1 MSCVRAQ
8 LFPTTWSVL
17 RLAVEMDGM
26 MAMVRKSALFAQ
38 LVAALPLAGVGL
50 LGLGSPLSAGAQAI
64 PRITSQVENSG
75 LVSLPNSVHPWA
87 RAQFDRG
94 PAPANMSGRMVMVL
108 KRSPEQEAALQT
120 LLAAQQDPHSPNYHK
135 WLTPEDF
142 GKRFGVADA
151 DLQTVSGYLSARGM
165 SVGRVY
171 GNHMAIEVS
180 ATAGQIK
187 STFQTEIHTYSVAGK
202 TFYANNSNPKIPS
215 ALHGVVSGFAAL
227 NNFRATGGSGAGAQ
241 GTLDGPTHT
250 IKPLYTTGTSPNFTY
265 GISPGD
271 LDVIYDIPATTAQG
285 NGGQNVNVGVIGDS
299 DINVS
304 YVNNYRSIFG
314 LSANPPV
321 VVVDG
326 NDPGVNDD
334 AYIAYKQIEL
344 VGAVAPNATIYY
356 YTSAT
361 TDYDTGLDFAL
372 IRAVTDNHV
381 QVLVLG
387 FQSCETALGATGMF
401 LVNQVTEEAA
411 AQGMTVVA
419 ASGDTGAA
427 GCEVPGT
434 VGKAT
439 TGYAVNGYASS
450 PFVTAVGGTDFFY
463 GALTPATTY
472 WNNTNSGTPS
482 YTSAKSYIPEQV
494 WNDSYAPGGL
504 GTSNSVNGTSV
515 ELASGGGPSTAGS
528 DGVAVAQGIPIY
540 QSTYQTKN
548 PLIPTVS
555 TTARIIP
562 DISFFAGSGANQT
575 EGYNNSAYLL
585 CMQPSDCIGN
595 GQFTYSG
602 GTEASSAVFAGAVA
616 LAVNKLNSSSRF
628 GLGNINPSL
637 YSMMG
642 VSIAPHDI
650 VRGTNELACTGGN
663 NCSGGNM
670 TGYAAWAGFDGATGF
685 GSFDITS
692 FVTNYAPSGSTPSKV
707 ALTIVDPLTGLA
719 PVCVSGGVTT
729 PNCTTHSTWLQFTV
743 TASPASGTGT
753 PTGDV
758 DIFTSSPLQAD
769 TTVGTLTLTGGT
781 ATTTSDLLPG
791 GTYNLYARY
800 AGDGTYG
807 SSVGNGNPATLT
819 VQKEACQMVVYGHN
833 LNIGTNTNIPYG
845 TPISITAEPYSHL
858 STNNDGIPSGS
869 IQVLDYFNTPAPP
882 TLITTL
888 PINSEG
894 AATFTS
900 NLLPVSTTQHKIA
913 LNYPGDASF
922 TSCQTGQFWATITK
936 AATTTVLNSPELD
949 TGDSG
954 SNQTLGVTAIV
965 TSATLPSNG
974 IAPTGTVTFSTKT
987 PKIVTLTP
995 GFDANGNAI
1004 ATASTTVGTSDI
1016 PTGGGGIIAT
1026 YNPGSDPNYNPSVS
1040 SAANF
1045 YESIA
1050 NTNTSSTTTFTIT
1063 DNHGTYPTGGCSYPL
1078 TCPTPPQTPQPQPA
1092 PSFPAL
1098 DSITLNMKVSA
1109 SNPNNTVFL
1118 VYANGVLLTP
1128 ATWSGGFINNP
1139 CGQNPP
1145 PCSGVAV
1152 SANGTATFT
1161 IPQQNGYL
1169 GLPSGPVQFTVVYD
1183 GWYGTKTNCT
1193 FFGCTTTSVQSNPSS
1208 ANQIVNI
1215 VDDRTSADFSL
1226 QTDTTVN
1233 QPAPLVA
1240 STGNTEA
1247 TYNLRI
1253 TSIYNFVSAYNTTPI
1268 NLSCSIVG
1276 YSVAGVRSTV
1286 PVPPGLGCGFSS
1298 LLTSSTTSVQFS
1310 STGNTGF
1317 ISQQLFVGAASGYAI
1332 GSNTAPAQ
1340 PATRW
1345 WIASGGTT
1353 LACIFLLGLPARR
1366 RKWQSLLGACVLMVV
1381 GFGISGCGAS
1391 VANGPNQSYYD
1402 NLNNGSGSG
1411 SGSGSGQT
1419 SPATLVPAG
1428 TYTVLVTATA
1438 TTNTTLIH
1446 TLPVEVLVGTT
1457 N

>member
-151 DLQTVSGYLSARGM
+151 DLQTVSGYLSAQGM

-187 STFQTEIHTYSVAGK
+187 STFQTEIHTYSIAGK

-250 IKPLYTTGTSPNFTY
+250 IKPLYTTGTTPNFTY

-285 NGGQNVNVGVIGDS
+285 LGGQNVNVGVIGDS

-387 FQSCETALGATGMF
+387 FQSCETALGASGMF

-450 PFVTAVGGTDFFY
+450 PYVTAVGGTDFFY
-463 GALTPATTY
+463 STLNPASNY
-472 WNNTNSGTPS
+472 WNTTNSGTPS
-482 YTSAKSYIPEQV
+482 FTSAKSYIPEQV
-494 WNDSYAPGGL
+494 WNDSYAPGGS
-504 GTSNSVNGTSV
+504 GTSNSANGTSV

-528 DGVAVAQGIPIY
+528 DGVSVAQKIPSY
-540 QSTYQTKN
+540 QSGKIN
-548 PLIPTVS
+548 GIS
-555 TTARIIP
+555 STARVIP

-575 EGYNNSAYLL
+575 QGYNNSAYLF
-585 CMQPSDCIGN
+585 CMQPADCQTG
-595 GQFTYSG
+595 GTPQFTYSG

-650 VRGTNELACTGGN
+650 SRGTNELACTGSN
-663 NCSGGNM
+663 NCSGGHM
-670 TGYAAWAGFDGATGF
+670 TGYTAGSGFDAATGF

-692 FVTNYAPSGSTPSKV
+692 FVTNYAPTGTTPSQV
-707 ALTIVDPLTGLA
+707 ALTIVDPLTGKA
-719 PVCVSGGVTT
+719 PVCVNGGVTT

-753 PTGDV
+753 TPTGDV

-769 TTVGTLTLTGGT
+769 TTVGTLTLTSGT
-781 ATTTSDLLPG
+781 ATTTADLLPG

-800 AGDGTYG
+800 AGDGTYA

-819 VQKEACQMVVYGHN
+819 VQPEACQMVVYGHN
-833 LNIGTNTNIPYG
+833 INIGSNTNIAYG

-869 IQVLDYFNTPAPP
+869 IQVLDNSK
-882 TLITTL
+882 LITTL

-900 NLLPVSTTQHKIA
+900 NLLPVSATQHNIV

-922 TSCQTGQFWATITK
+922 TSCQTGTFVATITK

-954 SNQTLGVTAIV
+954 STQTLGITAIV

-974 IAPTGTVTFSTKT
+974 IAPTGTVTFSTNT
-987 PKIVTLTP
+987 PKTVTLTP

-1004 ATASTTVGTSDI
+1004 ATASTTVSTNDI
-1016 PTGGGGIIAT
+1016 PSGGGGITAT
-1026 YNPGSDPNYNPSVS
+1026 YLPGSDPNYTGSVS

-1050 NTNTSSTTTFTIT
+1050 NTNTSSSTTFTIT
-1063 DNHGTYPTGGCSYPL
+1063 DNRGTTGPYPT
-1078 TCPTPPQTPQPQPA
+1078 TPN

-1098 DSITLNMKVSA
+1098 DSITLNMKVTA
-1109 SNPNNTVFL
+1109 TNPNNTVFL

-1145 PCSGVAV
+1145 PCSGVAIN
-1152 SANGTATFT
+1152 ANGTATFT

-1169 GLPSGPVQFTVVYD
+1169 ALPSGPVQFTVVYD
-1183 GWYGTKTNCT
+1183 GWYGTTQSC
-1193 FFGCTTTSVQSNPSS
+1193 FFFICTTTSVQSNPSS

-1247 TYNLRI
+1247 TYNLRL
-1253 TSIYNFVSAYNTTPI
+1253 TSIYNFVSAYSTTPI
-1268 NLSCSIVG
+1268 NLSCSITG
-1276 YSVAGVRSTV
+1276 YSLGGVRSAV
-1286 PVPPGLGCGFSS
+1286 PAGLACGFNS
-1298 LLTSSTTSVQFS
+1298 LLSSSTTSVQFS
-1310 STGNTGF
+1310 TSNTGF
-1317 ISQQLFVGAASGYAI
+1317 ISQQLFVGAGNGYAI
-1332 GSNTAPAQ
+1332 GSNTVPAQ

-1391 VANGPNQSYYD
+1391 VASGPNQSYYD

-1411 SGSGSGQT
+1411 NGSGNGQT
-1419 SPATLVPAG
+1419 SPATVVPAG
-1428 TYTVLVTATA
+1428 TYTVVVTATA

>member
-1 MSCVRAQ
+1 LRAS
-8 LFPTTWSVL
+8 LNFFPTTWSEQ
-17 RLAVEMDGM
+17 RLTVEMDGM
-26 MAMVRKSALFAQ
+26 MAMVRKSDFFAQ

-50 LGLGSPLSAGAQAI
+50 LGLGSPLSARAQAI
-64 PRITSQVENSG
+64 PRITSQVENSA
-75 LVSLPNSVHPWA
+75 LVSLPNEVHPWA

-94 PAPANMSGRMVMVL
+94 PAPANMSGRMVVVL

-151 DLQTVSGYLSARGM
+151 DLQTVSGYLSAQGM
-165 SVGRVY
+165 NVGRVY

-187 STFQTEIHTYSVAGK
+187 STFKTEIHAYSVAGT
-202 TFYANNSNPKIPS
+202 TFYANNSNPMIPS
-215 ALHGVVSGFAAL
+215 ALHSVVSGFAAL
-227 NNFRATGGSGAGAQ
+227 NNFRAAGGSGAGTQ
-241 GTLDGPTHT
+241 GTLDRGTHT
-250 IKPLYTTGTSPNFTY
+250 IKPLYTTGTTPNFTY

-271 LDVIYDIPATTAQG
+271 LDVIYNVPAATSTQLG
-285 NGGQNVNVGVIGDS
+285 LGGQNVNVGVIGDS

-304 YVNNYRSIFG
+304 YVNNYRSTFG

-326 NDPGVNDD
+326 NDPGVNND

-387 FQSCETALGATGMF
+387 FQSCETALGANGMY

-419 ASGDTGAA
+419 ASGNTGAA

-463 GALTPATTY
+463 STLNPASTY
-472 WNNTNSGTPS
+472 WNTTNSGTPS

-494 WNDSYAPGGL
+494 WNDSYAPGGS
-504 GTSNSVNGTSV
+504 GTSNSVSGTSV

-528 DGVAVAQGIPIY
+528 DGVSIPQTIPSY
-540 QSTYQTKN
+540 QSSKIN
-548 PLIPTVS
+548 GISS
-555 TTARIIP
+555 TSRVIP

-575 EGYNNSAYLL
+575 DGYNNSAYLF
-585 CMQPSDCIGN
+585 CMQPTDCIGN

-616 LAVNKLNSSSRF
+616 LAVNRLNSSSRV

-642 VSIAPHDI
+642 VTLAPHDI
-650 VRGTNELACTGGN
+650 TRGTNELACTGSN

-670 TGYAAWAGFDGATGF
+670 TGYAAGTGFDAATGF

-692 FVTNYAPSGSTPSKV
+692 FVTYYAPSGTTPSSV
-707 ALTIVDPLTGLA
+707 AVTIVDPLTGKA
-719 PVCVSGGVTT
+719 PVCISGGVTT

-743 TASPASGTGT
+743 TASPASGTGAS

-769 TTVGTLTLTGGT
+769 TTVGTLTLSGGT
-781 ATTTSDLLPG
+781 ANTTSDLLPG
-791 GTYNLYARY
+791 GTYNIYARY
-800 AGDGTYG
+800 AGDTTYA
-807 SSVGNGNPATLT
+807 SSVGSGNPATLT
-819 VQKEACQMVVYGHN
+819 VQPEACQMVIYGHN
-833 LNIGTNTNIPYG
+833 INTGATKSIAYG
-845 TPISITAEPYSHL
+845 TPVSITVEPYSHL

-869 IQVLDYFNTPAPP
+869 IQVLDNS

-900 NLLPVSTTQHKIA
+900 NLLAQGNHSIV

-922 TSCQTGQFWATITK
+922 TSCQTGAFLATVTK

-954 SNQTLGVTAIV
+954 STQTLGITAIV

-974 IAPTGTVTFSTKT
+974 IAPTGSVTFSTNT
-987 PKIVTLTP
+987 PKTVVLTP

-1004 ATASTTVGTSDI
+1004 ATASTTVSTSDI
-1016 PTGGGGIIAT
+1016 PTSGGVTAT
-1026 YNPGSDPNYNPSVS
+1026 YVPGADPNYNASVS

-1045 YESIA
+1045 YASIA
-1050 NTNTSSTTTFTIT
+1050 NTNTTSTTTFTIT
-1063 DNHGTYPTGGCSYPL
+1063 DNHGTYPTTGSYPA
-1078 TCPTPPQTPQPQPA
+1078 TPN

-1109 SNPNNTVFL
+1109 TSPNSSVFL

-1128 ATWSGGFINNP
+1128 ATWSGGFLV
-1139 CGQNPP
+1139 
-1145 PCSGVAV
+1145 SGGLPI
-1152 SANGTATFT
+1152 STNGTATFT

-1169 GLPSGPVQFTVVYD
+1169 SLPSGQVQFTVVYD
-1183 GWYGTKTNCT
+1183 GWYSTVKSTGCL
-1193 FFGCTTTSVQSNPSS
+1193 FFCPPPTTVQSNPSS

-1215 VDDRTSADFSL
+1215 VDDRTNADFSL

-1233 QPAPLVA
+1233 QATPLVA
-1240 STGNTEA
+1240 STGITEVV
-1247 TYNLRI
+1247 YNLRL
-1253 TSIYNFVSAYNTTPI
+1253 TSIYNFVSAYSTTPI
-1268 NLSCSIVG
+1268 NLSCSITG
-1276 YSVAGVRSTV
+1276 YSLAGVRSAV
-1286 PVPPGLGCGFSS
+1286 PAGLACGFNS
-1298 LLTSSTTSVQFS
+1298 LLTPPATTSVQFS
-1310 STGNTGF
+1310 TSNTGF
-1317 ISQQLFVGAASGYAI
+1317 ISQPLYIGAAGGYAI

-1366 RKWQSLLGACVLMVV
+1366 RKWQSLLGACVLVIV
-1381 GFGISGCGAS
+1381 GFGMSGCGAS
-1391 VANGPNQSYYD
+1391 VAGGPNQNYYD
-1402 NLNNGSGSG
+1402 NLN

-1419 SPATLVPAG
+1419 TPATAVPAG

-1438 TTNTTLIH
+1438 TTNTTLVH
-1446 TLPVEVLVGTT
+1446 TLPVQVLVGTT

>member
-8 LFPTTWSVL
+8 LFSDRLERTK
-17 RLAVEMDGM
+17 LAVEMDGM

-64 PRITSQVENSG
+64 PRITSQVENSA

-94 PAPANMSGRMVMVL
+94 PAPANMSGRMVLVL

-151 DLQTVSGYLSARGM
+151 DLQTVSGYLSAQGM

-215 ALHGVVSGFAAL
+215 ALHSVVSGFAAL
-227 NNFRATGGSGAGAQ
+227 NNFRAAGGSGAGAQ
-241 GTLDGPTHT
+241 GTLDRGTHT

-271 LDVIYDIPATTAQG
+271 LDVIYDIPAATAQG

-372 IRAVTDNHV
+372 IRAVTDNHI

-450 PFVTAVGGTDFFY
+450 PYVTAVGGTDFFY
-463 GALTPATTY
+463 STLTPATTY

-494 WNDSYAPGGL
+494 WNDSYAPGGT

-515 ELASGGGPSTAGS
+515 ELSSGGGPSTAGS
-528 DGVAVAQGIPIY
+528 DGVSVAQKIPSYQAGKINGI
-540 QSTYQTKN
+540 S
-548 PLIPTVS
+548 S
-555 TTARIIP
+555 TARVIP

-575 EGYNNSAYLL
+575 EGYNNSAYLF
-585 CMQPSDCIGN
+585 CMQPADCQTTGTP
-595 GQFTYSG
+595 QFTYSG

-642 VSIAPHDI
+642 VTIAPHDI
-650 VRGTNELACTGGN
+650 ILGNNELACTGSN
-663 NCSGGNM
+663 NCSGGHM
-670 TGYAAWAGFDGATGF
+670 TGYAAGVGYDAATGF

-692 FVTNYAPSGSTPSKV
+692 FVTYYAPSGTTPSSV
-707 ALTIVDPLTGLA
+707 ALTIIDPLTGKA
-719 PVCVSGGVTT
+719 PVCGTT

-753 PTGDV
+753 TPTGDV

-769 TTVGTLTLTGGT
+769 TTVGTLTLTSGT

-800 AGDGTYG
+800 AGDGTYA

-819 VQKEACQMVVYGHN
+819 VQPEACQMVVYGHN
-833 LNIGTNTNIPYG
+833 INIGANTNIPYG

-869 IQVLDYFNTPAPP
+869 IQVLDNTK
-882 TLITTL
+882 LITTL

-900 NLLPVSTTQHKIA
+900 NLLPVSATQHQIV

-922 TSCQTGQFWATITK
+922 TSCQTGAFLATITK

-987 PKIVTLTP
+987 PKTVTLTP

-1016 PTGGGGIIAT
+1016 PTGGGGITAT
-1026 YNPGSDPNYNPSVS
+1026 YLPGSDPNYTGSVS

-1063 DNHGTYPTGGCSYPL
+1063 DNHGTYPATGSF
-1078 TCPTPPQTPQPQPA
+1078 PTTPN

-1098 DSITLNMKVSA
+1098 DSITLNMKVTA
-1109 SNPNNTVFL
+1109 TNPNDTVFL

-1139 CGQNPP
+1139 CGLNPP
-1145 PCSGVAV
+1145 PCSGVAI

-1169 GLPSGPVQFTVVYD
+1169 ALPSGPVQFTVVYD
-1183 GWYGTKTNCT
+1183 GWYGTAQTGCP
-1193 FFGCTTTSVQSNPSS
+1193 FRCTTTSVQSNPSS

-1240 STGNTEA
+1240 STGITEA
-1247 TYNLRI
+1247 TYNLRL
-1253 TSIYNFVSAYNTTPI
+1253 TSIYNFVSAYSTTPI
-1268 NLSCSIVG
+1268 NLSCSITG
-1276 YSVAGVRSTV
+1276 YSLAGVRSTV
-1286 PVPPGLGCGFSS
+1286 PAGLACGFSS

-1310 STGNTGF
+1310 TTGNTGF

-1332 GSNTAPAQ
+1332 GSNTVPAQ

-1366 RKWQSLLGACVLMVV
+1366 RKWQSLLGACVLMIV
-1381 GFGISGCGAS
+1381 GFGISGCGAT

-1411 SGSGSGQT
+1411 NGSGNGQT
-1419 SPATLVPAG
+1419 SPATVVPAG